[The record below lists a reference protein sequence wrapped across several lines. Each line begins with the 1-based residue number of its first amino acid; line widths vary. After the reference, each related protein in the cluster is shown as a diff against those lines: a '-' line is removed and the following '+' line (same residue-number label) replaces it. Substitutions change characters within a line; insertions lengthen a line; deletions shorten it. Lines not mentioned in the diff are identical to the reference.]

1 MTSYLP
7 PLQEIKFTLEELVGF
22 ARITSLPGFEEATS
36 ELADSVL
43 EEAGHIAEGVLAPL
57 NRVGDAQGA
66 RLEGGAV
73 RTAEGWVGA
82 WTALV
87 EGGWNGLP
95 FEAEWGGMGLP
106 NVLNTAVHEMWQAAN
121 MAFTLCPMLTQGAV
135 NAIRLYGSEA
145 MKAAYLPRMVSG
157 EWTGTMNL
165 TEPQAGSDLSAVRSK
180 AVPAGDHYLI
190 SGQKI
195 FITYGDHDLAEN
207 IVHLVLARLPD
218 APAGVKGIS
227 LFVVP
232 KVMVGPDGS
241 LGAVNDVKCVS
252 LEHKLGIHGSPTAV
266 MSFGDHSGAVGYLVG
281 EANRGLEY
289 MFAMMNHAR
298 LAVGL
303 QGLAIAERAYQQALS
318 YARDRVQGRPVG
330 WTAAGPAGIVHHPD
344 VRRLLMTM
352 KCQIEAMRAIHYTA
366 AAEIDIAHAH
376 PDAARRA
383 EATQLV
389 ELLTPIAKGW
399 CTEVGQTIASLGVQV
414 HGGMGYIEET
424 GAAQHLRDARITTIY
439 EGTTAIQANDLVN
452 RKILRDKGA
461 GIGRLLAEIRGQ
473 AEALAATADPS
484 LKAIGAA
491 VAGAV
496 PSAERVVAWL
506 AKAAARDPR
515 LPAAAAVPTLEL
527 MGILVGGHML
537 ARAAAIARARIDQG
551 ADHDGF
557 YAAKLVS
564 ARFYIGHILPHAA
577 ALEQTVLTGTDA
589 VMDLEECQL

>member
-1 MTSYLP
+1 MTAYIP
-7 PLQEIKFTLEELVGF
+7 PLRDIKFTLEELVGLDEVN
-22 ARITSLPGFEEATS
+22 ALPGFEEAS
-36 ELADSVL
+36 PELADSIL

-57 NRVGDAQGA
+57 NRVGDADGA
-66 RLEGGAV
+66 VMENGEV
-73 RTAEGWVGA
+73 RTAKGWGA
-82 WTALV
+82 AWNTLV
-87 EGGWNGLP
+87 DGGWNGLP
-95 FEAEWGGMGLP
+95 FAAEWGGMGLP

-135 NAIRLYGSEA
+135 NAIRLYGSA
-145 MKAAYLPRMVSG
+145 GQKAFYLPKMVSG

-180 AVPAGDHYLI
+180 AVPDGDRFRL

-195 FITYGDHDLAEN
+195 FITYGDHDMAGN

-232 KVMVGPDGS
+232 KVNADGS
-241 LGAVNDVKCVS
+241 LNDVKCVS

-266 MSFGDHSGAVGYLVG
+266 MSFGDHGGALG
-281 EANRGLEY
+281 ELIGQPNRGLEY

-303 QGLAIAERAYQQALS
+303 QGLAIAERAYQQARN
-318 YARDRVQGRPVG
+318 YARERVQGRPVG
-330 WTAAGPAGIVHHPD
+330 WTASGPAGIVHHPD

-366 AAEIDIAHAH
+366 AAAVDVAHGHLDPNRRYEAH
-376 PDAARRA
+376 
-383 EATQLV
+383 LMV

-399 CTEVGQTIASLGVQV
+399 CTEVGQTIASLGLQV

-452 RKILRDKGA
+452 RKILRDKGE
-461 GIGRLLAEIRGQ
+461 GIGKLLAEIKSVAVEMTGADDETLTIIGTRMF
-473 AEALAATADPS
+473 EAV
-484 LKAIGAA
+484 G
-491 VAGAV
+491 
-496 PSAERVVAWL
+496 SAERVVTWL
-506 AKAAARDPR
+506 QDAQAQDPR
-515 LPAAAAVPTLEL
+515 LPAAAAVPVLEM
-527 MGILVGGHML
+527 MGQVVGGHMM
-537 ARAAAIARARIDQG
+537 ARAARIAKARLTEG

-557 YAAKLVS
+557 YAAKMVT
-564 ARFYIGHILPHAA
+564 ARFFAEHILCHVA
-577 ALEQTVLTGTDA
+577 ALERTAISGSATVMGLDET
-589 VMDLEECQL
+589 LL